1 MIGTSITPTAQN
13 PLGKLVNIMSKRG
26 KRYAALASE
35 VVQDK
40 KYNTEDAFQLIKK
53 LGSAKFDESVDVA
66 VRLGVNPRHA
76 DQMIRGACSLPHGTG
91 KGVRVLVFA
100 QGDGAA
106 AATDAG
112 ADFVGAEDLIQ
123 KIQSENWLDFDK
135 VVSTRSMMPKVARLG
150 RLLGPRGLMPNPKI
164 GTVVDDAKVG
174 ETVASLKRG
183 KIDFRVEKAGIIH
196 ASIGKASMESSQL
209 QDNFCTLIATLIRLK
224 PSTAKGTYLRSISI
238 STTMGPGIKID
249 SLDAHRSSERF

>member
-13 PLGKLVNIMSKRG
+13 PLVKFVNIMSKRG

-76 DQMIRGACSLPHGTG
+76 DQMIRGAWSLPHGTG

-106 AATDAG
+106 AATDERSSAPNRG
-112 ADFVGAEDLIQ
+112 GQREPERVGA
-123 KIQSENWLDFDK
+123 
-135 VVSTRSMMPKVARLG
+135 R
-150 RLLGPRGLMPNPKI
+150 RG
-164 GTVVDDAKVG
+164 G
-174 ETVASLKRG
+174 
-183 KIDFRVEKAGIIH
+183 
-196 ASIGKASMESSQL
+196 
-209 QDNFCTLIATLIRLK
+209 
-224 PSTAKGTYLRSISI
+224 
-238 STTMGPGIKID
+238 
-249 SLDAHRSSERF
+249 